1 MRSPLF
7 GIARV
12 LFILTVLWQ
21 ANDRAIAQELRSVV
35 VNVLTYG
42 KAADGS
48 AVGRCSPVT
57 ISADGAANGSA
68 RVGFFESEVGG
79 TGDQWRSAGWMAAVT
94 AAMLTDFDPRAMRVS
109 FEYEGRIDGPS
120 AGALMTCGVLA
131 AVRGDNMRE
140 DAAMTGTI
148 NPDGSIGPVGGIAQK
163 ISGAADKG
171 MKLVLI
177 PGSVRF
183 DRDPD
188 GERIDLVEHGDNL
201 GVRVVGV
208 FDVYH
213 AYKLLTGVELPRDP
227 EAHTPQV
234 TLAAQKEIRKKI
246 SVWYD
251 RYEQSL
257 TSFTELKNTAGLSQ
271 EVIDLYQQGVDSIKR
286 SGELVEEGEFTAAL
300 WDRIFA
306 AVCGYLA
313 LETGRCRYTYA
324 TRGYDGLLERLRN
337 NEWLENEVKRVS
349 SRMKNEVPRSLD
361 QLSVYLI
368 ACDAFVEGIALQRL
382 AKESLENAPEEESEA
397 ALTLIGVAAENQII
411 GWLDLKLAGDYLDLA
426 AGYEGK
432 EIPENAPWRQA
443 GDYLRRASSANLAVF
458 DAVIVEPAAQQL
470 SVAGSEMRSRLM
482 FRDRNYAILRGA
494 EQYVFPELSRYF
506 GDGDALGYAYLSTS
520 LYTHIRAA
528 GLLAKYYSLDAELN
542 DSGYVV
548 GVGRKRTLAE
558 WLTFSEDQARRSIA
572 LLQDNGVDA
581 SPCAQMYGIA
591 RVKSRRDLTQQIEG
605 LVGFWSADM
614 HARVIRL
621 VSGLAQGAPA
631 APLEA
636 AAPEEEPAP
645 LANE

>member
-1 MRSPLF
+1 MHWP
-7 GIARV
+7 GV
-12 LFILTVLWQ
+12 LVAILTCFSVAVVLQ
-21 ANDRAIAQELRSVV
+21 PSGCVAAEEAHSVV

-42 KAADGS
+42 TTADGS
-48 AVGRCSPVT
+48 GIGSCRPVT
-57 ISADGAANGSA
+57 ITADDSPLGNA

-109 FEYEGRIDGPS
+109 YEYEGRIDGPS

-131 AVRGDNMRE
+131 AVRGDKMRP

-148 NPDGSIGPVGGIAQK
+148 NPDGSIGPVGGIAHK
-163 ISGAADKG
+163 ISGAAEKG
-171 MKLVLI
+171 MKLILI

-183 DRDPD
+183 DTDD
-188 GERIDLVEHGDNL
+188 QGERIDLVEHGDNL
-201 GVRVVGV
+201 GVKVVGV
-208 FDVYH
+208 FDVFH
-213 AYKLLTGVELPRDP
+213 AYKLLTSVELPRDP
-227 EAHTPQV
+227 EAHPPQV
-234 TLAAQKEIRKKI
+234 SLSAQKEIQKKI
-246 SVWYD
+246 STWYD

-257 TSFTELKNTAGLSQ
+257 NSFLELKNTAGLSQ

-286 SGELVEEGEFTAAL
+286 SSELVEEGEFTAAL

-306 AVCGYLA
+306 ALCGYLA

-324 TRGYDGLLERLRN
+324 TRGYEGLVERLRN
-337 NEWLENEVKRVS
+337 NSWLESEVGRVS
-349 SRMKNEVPRSLD
+349 ARMKKETPQSLD

-368 ACDAFVEGIALQRL
+368 ACDAFVEGVALQRL
-382 AKESLENAPEEESEA
+382 AKQILENAPESDSEE
-397 ALTLIGVAAENQII
+397 ALALIGMAAENQII

-426 AGYEGK
+426 SGYAGEA
-432 EIPENAPWRQA
+432 IPANAPWRQA

-458 DAVIVEPAAQQL
+458 DAVIVEPAAQQS
-470 SVAGSEMRSRLM
+470 SVAGSEMRTRLM
-482 FRDRNYAILRGA
+482 FRDRNYAILRAA
-494 EQYVFPELSRYF
+494 EQYVFPELSHYF
-506 GDGDALGYAYLSTS
+506 GDGDALGYAYLATS

-542 DSGYVV
+542 DSGYVI
-548 GVGRKRTLAE
+548 GVGRQRTLAE

-591 RVKSRRDLTQQIEG
+591 RVKARRDLTQQMEG
-605 LVGFWSADM
+605 LIGFWSADM

-621 VSGLAQGAPA
+621 ISGLTQVAPA
-631 APLEA
+631 AALDES
-636 AAPEEEPAP
+636 PATTD
-645 LANE
+645 E

>member
-1 MRSPLF
+1 MRSPLV
-7 GIARV
+7 GTAPV
-12 LFILTVLWQ
+12 LFMLTVLWQ
-21 ANDRAIAQELRSVV
+21 ASDLAIAQGTRSVV
-35 VNVLTYG
+35 VHVLTYG
-42 KAADGS
+42 KASDGS
-48 AVGRCSPVT
+48 AVGHCSPVT
-57 ISADGAANGSA
+57 ISADGNANGSA

-94 AAMLTDFDPRAMRVS
+94 AAMLTDFDPRTMRVS

-131 AVRGDNMRE
+131 AVRGDKVRA

-148 NPDGSIGPVGGIAQK
+148 NPDGSIGPVGGIAHK
-163 ISGAADKG
+163 ISGAAEKG
-171 MKLVLI
+171 MTLVLI

-183 DRDPD
+183 DIDAD
-188 GERIDLVEHGDNL
+188 GERIDLVEHGDKL
-201 GVRVVGV
+201 GVKVIGV

-213 AYKLLTGVELPRDP
+213 AYKLLTNVELPRDP

-234 TLAAQKEIRKKI
+234 TLAAQKEIRKKL

-257 TSFTELKNTAGLSQ
+257 TSFKELKNTAGLSQ
-271 EVIDLYQQGVDSIKR
+271 EVINLYQQGVDSIKR

-337 NEWLENEVKRVS
+337 NEWLEDEVKRVS

-382 AKESLENAPEEESEA
+382 AKEALANAPDEDSEA
-397 ALTLIGVAAENQII
+397 ALTLIGTAAENQII

-432 EIPENAPWRQA
+432 VIPENAPWRQA

-458 DAVIVEPAAQQL
+458 DAVVVEPAAQQL
-470 SVAGSEMRSRLM
+470 SVAGSEMRTRLM

-506 GDGDALGYAYLSTS
+506 GDGDALGYAFLSTS

-548 GVGRKRTLAE
+548 GVGRERTLAE

-591 RVKSRRDLTQQIEG
+591 RVKSRRDLTQQMEG

-631 APLEA
+631 ASLEPA
-636 AAPEEEPAP
+636 AAEAESVP
-645 LANE
+645 ANE